1 MKPITVNGLHKNF
14 GGVRAVN
21 DVSFTVEESS
31 IVGLI
36 GPNGSGKSTLF
47 NLITGTIPVDAGEV
61 FIGTQRIDQL
71 TTEEIFDLGIVR
83 AFQVPRLFFGM
94 SVLENTIAT
103 ARNQRGE
110 LFRNVLRPRSWRK
123 QEEELAERAYDLL
136 EFLNLAHVA
145 RNRASDLSGGQMKLL
160 ELARALMADPK
171 VLLLDEPAAGVVP
184 SLAEE
189 IFERLREYQ
198 QQHKLTIVVIE
209 HRLELL
215 FNTVEKVLVMD
226 RGKLI
231 AEGDPRIVSKHPDVI
246 AAYFNRKQGREASDA
261 S

>member
-1 MKPITVNGLHKNF
+1 MKSLKIEHLHKRF
-14 GGVRAVN
+14 GGVHAVQ
-21 DVSFTVEESS
+21 DVTFTVEKGS

-47 NLITGTIPVDAGEV
+47 NLITGTLPSDSGKILLDG
-61 FIGTQRIDQL
+61 
-71 TTEEIFDLGIVR
+71 EEIQRFPAEKVFDHGIVR

-110 LFRNVLRPRSWRK
+110 SIGAVLGSRSWQQ
-123 QEEELAERAYDLL
+123 QERELAEHAYELL

-160 ELARALMADPK
+160 ELARALMADPQL
-171 VLLLDEPAAGVVP
+171 LLLDEPAAGVVP
-184 SLAEE
+184 SLAEV

-198 QQHKLTIVVIE
+198 QQHNLTIVIIE

-215 FNTVEKVLVMD
+215 FNMVEKVLVMNT
-226 RGKLI
+226 GKLI
-231 AEGDPRIVSKHPDVI
+231 ADGDPVEVSKNPAVI
-246 AAYFNRKQGREASDA
+246 EAYFNRKQGREADNA